1 MKIIEESLSTIK
13 DLKYSLFLWIYEE
26 FSLGVVVFSIE
37 VIAKTSHIERFCKF
51 KAILLSRYLILESA

>member
-26 FSLGVVVFSIE
+26 FSLGVVFSIE
-37 VIAKTSHIERFCKF
+37 VIAKASHIERFCKF